1 MIPLETLRELYEFNY
16 WARDRQFQS
25 CAALMPEQFL
35 RPMGNSYSSVGDTL
49 AHLLGVEWLWLERWL
64 GRSPARKDLEAFAP
78 KKYPTLESIRDAWGP
93 VEKGVCDF
101 LRACSEGRLS
111 QPLSYTNFQ
120 GEVWTYP
127 LWRILFHVLNHQ
139 TYHRGQIATLLRQL
153 GATPLQTD
161 YLVAIDMQI
170 LK

>member
-16 WARDRQFQS
+16 WARDRQFQT
-25 CAALMPEQFL
+25 CATFPSEQFL
-35 RPMGNSYSSVGDTL
+35 RPMGNSFSSVRDTL
-49 AHLLGVEWLWLERWL
+49 AHLLVVEWIWLERWE
-64 GRSPARKDLEAFAP
+64 GRSPAREDTKAFAAE
-78 KKYPTLESIRDAWGP
+78 KFPTLESLQAAWGP
-93 VEKGVCDF
+93 VEKGVRDF
-101 LRACSEGRLS
+101 LRACSEERLS

-127 LWRILFHVLNHQ
+127 LWRILYHVVNHQ

-161 YLVAIDMQI
+161 YLVALDMHFH
-170 LK
+170 K